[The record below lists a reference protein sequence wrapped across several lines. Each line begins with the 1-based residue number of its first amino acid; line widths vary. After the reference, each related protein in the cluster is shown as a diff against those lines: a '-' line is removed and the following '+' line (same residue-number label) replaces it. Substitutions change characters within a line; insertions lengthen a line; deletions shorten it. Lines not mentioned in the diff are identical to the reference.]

1 VASSENCL
9 KARIIRTARCKRS
22 AVAGFKNLFGSFI
35 SAGNQLLTDAKFAHK
50 EFNSM
55 SPEAKASYVKGD
67 SPAKD
72 LDEDVD
78 KAALKKFNED
88 VSNAASFALYV
99 GNKQCIPAEH
109 APGDSVDASQ
119 VCGDDDSEMGL
130 LDMGKKLQ
138 NFVVECPVSA
148 WTVADQERKVD
159 TQELAGDEMA
169 VRIMRLTEQLTV
181 SPRHACA
188 SILSAVHFK
197 SLSNRLGLG
206 RP

>member
-1 VASSENCL
+1 VFGCREECVGPTGGLKSSETCL

-35 SAGNQLLTDAKFAHK
+35 SAGDQLLTDAEFARQ

-55 SPEAKASYVKGD
+55 SPETKASYGT
-67 SPAKD
+67 
-72 LDEDVD
+72 LE
-78 KAALKKFNED
+78 KFKED

-99 GNKQCIPAEH
+99 GNKQCIPAQH
-109 APGDSVDASQ
+109 AQGDSVDDSQ

-138 NFVVECPVSA
+138 NFLVECPVGS
-148 WTVADQERKVD
+148 WTVEDQARKVD
-159 TQELAGDEMA
+159 TQEPAGDEMA

-188 SILSAVHFK
+188 SFVSAVHFK
-197 SLSNRLGLG
+197 SVSNLLGLD